1 MLRTKRAIGA
11 GYRRR
16 DGRYEG
22 RRDSPPGWAPKIGP
36 AVMKVNLWWGA
47 SRRRRPRHRAETK
60 IIVIGC
66 LADRRACGILSL
78 CCLARV
84 QVGRSKNLTP
94 LSDPLFGV
102 KAEHV
107 TVVLEECSYSLK
119 KGVSA
124 SWQCLSRSSVRR
136 FAASIMKRMK
146 ASFLQRCKAESCSQS
161 RIDSV
166 RFTAKLRRRD

>member
-1 MLRTKRAIGA
+1 MLRTKRARCA
-11 GYRRR
+11 GVRRR

-22 RRDSPPGWAPKIGP
+22 RRDSPPGWAPEIGP
-36 AVMKVNLWWGA
+36 GMRIVNLWWGA
-47 SRRRRPRHRAETK
+47 SRRRGPRLRAETK

-102 KAEHV
+102 KAGRV
-107 TVVLEECSYSLK
+107 PVVREECASSLK
-119 KGVSA
+119 NAVSG
-124 SWQCLSRSSVRR
+124 SWRGLSRFSAKR
-136 FAASIMKRMK
+136 FAAPVMKRMK
-146 ASFLQRCKAESCSQS
+146 ASFLRRCKAESCGQS
-161 RIDSV
+161 RICSV
-166 RFTAKLRRRD
+166 RFTAKLRGHD